1 MPAIKSGQSINFYQ
15 LVLTN
20 LKQEKMKTIMNIAAI
35 AALLLGITACQKD
48 ESSSADNSSPG
59 KNTLKNAV
67 TRPFNA
73 HSAGTIAIVYSEE
86 NECYPYFPRVEF
98 TGSGTGTHIGNHTSE
113 WYVCINEQQGL
124 EGSFYGTL
132 TAANGDKIYFSQPD
146 PSVFT
151 IDEYGNVTGGF
162 DITGGTGRFEGAT
175 GHINTSGVD
184 DFINNTFD
192 IYSVGTITY

>member
-1 MPAIKSGQSINFYQ
+1 
-15 LVLTN
+15 
-20 LKQEKMKTIMNIAAI
+20 MKTIMNIAAI
-35 AALLLGITACQKD
+35 AALLIGITACQKD
-48 ESSSADNSSPG
+48 ESSSSSNSSQG

-73 HSAGTIAIVYSEE
+73 HSTGTIAIVYSET
-86 NECYPYFPRVEF
+86 NECYPDFARVEF

-113 WYVCINEQQGL
+113 WYVCSNSQGGL
-124 EGSFYGTL
+124 EGPFYGTL
-132 TAANGDKIYFSQPD
+132 TAANGDKVYFSQPD

-151 IDEYGNVTGGF
+151 IDQNGNVTGEF

-175 GHINTSGVD
+175 GHINTYGVD

-192 IYSVGTITY
+192 IYSEGTITY